1 MIKIKVLT
9 LKRRKVRDSH
19 LAGRD
24 LSIGKK
30 FCTILPPRPPPQKK
44 RKKMKLYSILLTLRL
59 RDLLT

>member
-30 FCTILPPRPPPQKK
+30 FCTILPPRPPPLQKK
-44 RKKMKLYSILLTLRL
+44 RKKLNFIQFY
-59 RDLLT
+59 

>member
-30 FCTILPPRPPPQKK
+30 FCTILPPPPPPQKK
-44 RKKMKLYSILLTLRL
+44 EKNETLFVIS
-59 RDLLT
+59 